1 MVGSNEKVIFVKNG
15 LSTRIYYVSNTFADT
30 VMRLINKNHLTG
42 RNRKNYVIRKLKL
55 YKGNK
60 PVIKNNNV

>member
-1 MVGSNEKVIFVKNG
+1 M
-15 LSTRIYYVSNTFADT
+15 RI
-30 VMRLINKNHLTG
+30 INKNHLTG